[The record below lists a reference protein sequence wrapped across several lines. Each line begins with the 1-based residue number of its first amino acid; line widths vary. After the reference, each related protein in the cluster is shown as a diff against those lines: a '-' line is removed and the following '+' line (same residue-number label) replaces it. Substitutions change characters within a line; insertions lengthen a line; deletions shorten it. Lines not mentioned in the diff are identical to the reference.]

1 MINLST
7 SCSEGTLLS
16 VAEIAVLKLQTCV
29 QVCFNK
35 CSCMRVCFKVDK
47 DKKRMELL
55 KNRPF
60 SIPIGIVTRSLL
72 ATNLVVFY
80 HS

>member
-16 VAEIAVLKLQTCV
+16 AAEIAVLKLQTCV

-60 SIPIGIVTRSLL
+60 PIPRYRHMISIGNKLGCILP
-72 ATNLVVFY
+72 
-80 HS
+80 

>member
-1 MINLST
+1 MINLNT

-16 VAEIAVLKLQTCV
+16 AAEIAVLKLQTCV

-47 DKKRMELL
+47 EKKRMELL

-60 SIPIGIVTRSLL
+60 WIPRYRHMISIGNKLGCILP
-72 ATNLVVFY
+72 
-80 HS
+80 